1 MTYYLLLQ
9 LVAALRIE
17 PNNILLFHHPNA
29 KVPDHLDIKETG
41 FLDLK
46 LYLQWN
52 LKQFIDFLLCCS
64 ESSQGVYLLW
74 QASLTVLGG
83 TADIQAHAND
93 SKVVG
98 VVPLDT
104 HELLVNARGS
114 GTSLITIRDVGL
126 ATPASAS
133 ALVSLQVQY
142 SNLVETDSL
151 VLHILYNEKG
161 IGFAK
166 KATGN
171 GPVSLKGNFT
181 WKTSMWR

>member
-1 MTYYLLLQ
+1 MYL
-9 LVAALRIE
+9 E
-17 PNNILLFHHPNA
+17 
-29 KVPDHLDIKETG
+29 
-41 FLDLK
+41 
-46 LYLQWN
+46 WN

-64 ESSQGVYLLW
+64 ESSQGAYLLW
-74 QASLTVLGG
+74 QASLSVLGG

-104 HELLVNARGS
+104 HELIVNARGS

-142 SNLVETDSL
+142 SHLVETALL
-151 VLHILYNEKG
+151 VLHILYYEISIG
-161 IGFAK
+161 IC
-166 KATGN
+166 
-171 GPVSLKGNFT
+171 
-181 WKTSMWR
+181 